1 MLNFQLYRRPLFW
14 LIIILTIKAGLGWFY
29 TFSVPL
35 WVGYTH
41 EMDTYNV
48 SRIILENGR
57 LPIEDDF
64 PPGQFEI
71 RQGSQPPLYN
81 LLSLPIVEGIGK
93 REVIE
98 RVSHPSAYCVGVP
111 PILTSLITDQ
121 SYNPPYG
128 NAVRAGYALRLL
140 NVAYTLGAVVAVY
153 IAGRVALPQYAPVA
167 LVSAGIL
174 ALEPYHVQLSAVI
187 INDNLLLLIASIHLM
202 LTVMAIRG
210 VGNRW
215 LVSGFLLLLGI
226 LGILTK
232 VSGWLL
238 MGVSIGTL
246 ALVVISQVVKRRP
259 SSRQVGIAVGI
270 IMLLAGVLTVIGIF
284 NVVVYGGIFG
294 RYDNL
299 VWFGS
304 TVLKNAD
311 ALLRT
316 IIPTFDFTLFDYRSA
331 IDRVPLPSRFYPL
344 YELSLGLLVY
354 VPIVALVIAVIRRD
368 WELVT
373 ILGWCI
379 ALFVGAVGL
388 VLVRNS
394 LGQIIV
400 SDSSVIYAPIR
411 YYAVGIP
418 ALAFSIS
425 LGSMVV
431 ISGGRDFNRL
441 APILGIGLIL
451 GWFILNVG
459 AVQYYTPAQLMAENR
474 MPFNLWQARTDA
486 TKLPLQTDTQPITS
500 LGYVLHPLSESN
512 RLNIDLFMR
521 INEIGANYNLR
532 MIATDANGQSLSC
545 DLIPLRG
552 LYPTGRWQAQEVV
565 VENVDL
571 PNCGTPLEAPIQLQV
586 NWVDPQTGEAKYQQ
600 HITEIITALP
610 VADSCPPN
618 LGVVD
623 GSIRLVKHIPERRSV
638 AVGEVFK
645 PIVSWLILQ
654 DGFSMWS
661 RTFTIVHD
669 DTQIQYSCTGSAG
682 IHSGNSQRIEFGE
695 IFGDFPANYLVEID
709 TCVIPI
715 PLDAPIGT
723 YKIYL
728 SATDKLGK
736 SLPIQS
742 PNDTVSELLLFD
754 TMTVTP
760 R

>member
-1 MLNFQLYRRPLFW
+1 MLNLQIYRRPLFW
-14 LIIILTIKAGLGWFY
+14 LVIILTLKAWLGGFY
-29 TFSVPL
+29 AFAVPL

-64 PPGQFEI
+64 PPGEFEI

-93 REVIE
+93 REAIE
-98 RVSHPSAYCVGVP
+98 RVYHPSAYCVGVP
-111 PILTSLITDQ
+111 PILTSLTTDQ

-140 NVAYTLGAVVAVY
+140 NVAYTLMAVVAVY
-153 IAGRVALPQYAPVA
+153 IAGRVAFPTYPMVA
-167 LVSAGIL
+167 LIGAGIL
-174 ALEPYHVQLSAVI
+174 GLEPYHVQLSAVI
-187 INDNLLLLIASIHLM
+187 INDNLLLLIASLHLM
-202 LTVMAIRG
+202 LMVMAIRG

-215 LVSGFLLLLGI
+215 LVGGLLLLLGI

-246 ALVVISQVVKRRP
+246 ALVVLSQVVKHRP
-259 SSRQVGIAVGI
+259 SRRQVGIAAGI
-270 IMLLAGVLTVIGIF
+270 IMLFAGVLTVIGIF

-299 VWFGS
+299 IWFGS

-311 ALLRT
+311 ALIHTL
-316 IIPTFDFTLFDYRSA
+316 IPTFDFTLFDYRSA

-344 YELSLGLLVY
+344 YELSMGLLVY
-354 VPIVALVIAVIRRD
+354 VPIVACIVAVIRRD

-373 ILGWCI
+373 ILGWCVV
-379 ALFVGAVGL
+379 LFMGAVGL

-394 LGQIIV
+394 LGQIVV
-400 SDSSVIYAPIR
+400 SDSSIIYAPIR

-418 ALAFSIS
+418 ALAFSLS

-431 ISGGRDFNRL
+431 LSGGRAFNRI
-441 APILGIGLIL
+441 APILGISLVLGWLIL
-451 GWFILNVG
+451 NLG
-459 AVQYYTPAQLMAENR
+459 AMRYYVPAQLMAENR
-474 MPFNLWQARTDA
+474 MLFNVWEARSDVTQ
-486 TKLPLQTDTQPITS
+486 LPTSTATQPITS
-500 LGYVLHPLSESN
+500 LGYFLHPLSELN
-512 RLNIDLFMR
+512 HLNIDLFMR

-565 VENVDL
+565 IENIDL
-571 PNCGTPLEAPIQLQV
+571 PNCSSPLEPPIQLRV
-586 NWVDPQTGEAKYQQ
+586 NWVDPQTGEANFQQ
-600 HITEIITALP
+600 HITEIDTSLP
-610 VADSCPPN
+610 RSDSCPPN
-618 LGVVD
+618 LGIVD
-623 GSIRLVKHIPERRSV
+623 GGIQLVKHIPEKRSV
-638 AVGEVFK
+638 SVGDVFK
-645 PIVSWLILQ
+645 PIVSWLILE

-661 RTFTIVHD
+661 RTFTIVHE
-669 DTQIQYSCTGSAG
+669 DTQVEYSCTGSAG

-695 IFGDFPANYLVEID
+695 IFGNFPSNYLVEID

-723 YKIYL
+723 YKIYI

-742 PNDTVSELLLFD
+742 PNDTLSELLLFD
-754 TMTVTP
+754 TMTVTAK
-760 R
+760 